1 MPKLPVVKAPKLI
14 KVLKKKNFI
23 LQRVHGSHHIFVRIE
38 DKLTVSVPIHQGR
51 DLGRG
56 ITLAILKDAISL
68 VKKFY
73 NIDIDLEKIPLDDKK
88 TFTLLASGQTEGLLG
103 SDLEL
108 RELQR
113 SGRIGSRLHR
123 SHRSG

>member
-56 ITLAILKDAISL
+56 ITLAILKDAKIL
-68 VKKFY
+68 PDEFVK
-73 NIDIDLEKIPLDDKK
+73 
-88 TFTLLASGQTEGLLG
+88 LLK
-103 SDLEL
+103 
-108 RELQR
+108 
-113 SGRIGSRLHR
+113 
-123 SHRSG
+123 